1 MNVHAGVDQQATR
14 RPQQQVHPKA
24 TRPFPSRLM
33 AAGPAA
39 GLAAHLATFGPL
51 YADAA
56 ASLPGMLE
64 AAGLTGR
71 GGAAFATWH
80 KALSASRSGRP
91 GNSGKQGA
99 VAPVVIANGAEGE
112 PLSFKDRTLLANA
125 PHLVIDGLL
134 AVGRAVSAAQVY
146 IYASSVSLPG
156 VARAVAER
164 PGSPGIVLVEAPPGF
179 ISGEASAVVNYLAT
193 GAAIPFDKQ
202 GRLSETGF
210 KGQPAVVLNVETL
223 AHIALIARY
232 GPDWFR
238 EVGTPEDPGTRLASV
253 SGGAPEDDVVLELPG
268 GAVLTDVLLAA
279 GTNLANVSAVLVGGY
294 HGRWVRPEP
303 YLISPFGPAHHVVR
317 PGAGVIHSIAAGQCG
332 LQVTAGMARYLAG
345 ESAKQ
350 CGPCMF
356 GLPAMASV
364 FERLAA
370 GVPDPRLPTE
380 VDRLAAL
387 VAGRGACRHPDGTAR
402 LVTSALDVFSDDV
415 QAHLSG
421 RCLSARRN

>member
-1 MNVHAGVDQQATR
+1 MNVPAGVDQQAAR
-14 RPQQQVHPKA
+14 PPQQQVHPKA
-24 TRPFPSRLM
+24 TRPLPSRLM
-33 AAGPAA
+33 AAGPGA
-39 GLAAHLATFGPL
+39 GIAAHLATFGPL
-51 YADAA
+51 DAEAA
-56 ASLPGMLE
+56 APSLPGMLE
-64 AAGLTGR
+64 ASGLTGR

-80 KALSASRSGRP
+80 KALSASRSGR
-91 GNSGKQGA
+91 QGA
-99 VAPVVIANGAEGE
+99 VAPMVIANGAEGE

-156 VARAVAER
+156 VQRAVAER
-164 PGSPGIVLVEAPPGF
+164 PRSSGIALVEAPPGF

-193 GAAIPFDKQ
+193 GTAIPFDKQ

-232 GPDWFR
+232 GPAWFR

-253 SGGAPEDDVVLELPG
+253 SGGAPEHDVVLELPG

-279 GTNLANVSAVLVGGY
+279 GTNPANVSAVLVGGY

-303 YLISPFGPAHHVVR
+303 YLIAPFGPAHRVVR

-370 GVPDPRLPTE
+370 RVPDPRLPSE
-380 VDRLAAL
+380 MDRLAAL
-387 VAGRGACRHPDGTAR
+387 VSGRGACSHPDGTAR
-402 LVTSALDVFSDDV
+402 LVTSALEVFSDDV

-421 RCLSARRN
+421 RCLSARWN